1 MGIRNPIASNKTI
14 ALVSNSAWSVFNFRL
29 DVIRWLL
36 KNNVKVLV
44 FAPAD
49 NYAEKLTAEG
59 CRFIPIHFN
68 NRGENPL
75 NDFLFYRRL
84 RKLYREYRP
93 DFIFHYVAKP
103 NIYGSLAAKA
113 EKIPSVAVITGLGYP
128 FAKRNI
134 LFRIM
139 RALYRKALRHT
150 REVWFLNN
158 EDAKV
163 FITEKIVSI
172 DKMKVLPGEGVNTSH
187 FAPSPRAHS
196 EPFQFL
202 MSTRLLKSKGIGLY
216 ADAARILQKKNYH
229 VNFLLIG
236 FFESNHPD
244 SVSPETLKKWVDD
257 GLINYLG
264 FADDVRPYLQKAD
277 CIVFPSFYN
286 EGVPRCL
293 MEAASMEIPAIT
305 SYNRGCKEVV
315 LNNSNGY
322 ICNLND
328 PFDLADKMEKMINTS
343 PEERQRMG
351 KNGRQ
356 LVLKKFDIC
365 KIIEEYSNTLI
376 SAFETPGELHPT
388 PDMNNSG

>member
-1 MGIRNPIASNKTI
+1 MGIRSPIASNKTI
-14 ALVSNSAWSVFNFRL
+14 AFVSNSAWSVFNFRL

-36 KNNVKVLV
+36 KNDVKVLV

-49 NYAEKLTAEG
+49 DYAGKLTAQG
-59 CRFIPIHFN
+59 CRFIPIDFN
-68 NRGENPL
+68 NRDENPL
-75 NDFLFYRRL
+75 KDYLFYRQL
-84 RKLYREYRP
+84 RKLYRRYKP

-103 NIYGSLAAKA
+103 NIYGSLAAHA
-113 EKIPSVAVITGLGYP
+113 ESIRSVAVITGLGYP
-128 FAKRNI
+128 FAKRNF

-139 RALYRKALRHT
+139 RILYRKALRHAS
-150 REVWFLNN
+150 EVWFLNN

-172 DKMKVLPGEGVNTSH
+172 DKMKVLPGEGVNTKH
-187 FAPSPRAHS
+187 FAPSPHHPDS
-196 EPFQFL
+196 EPFGFL

-216 ADAARILQKKNYH
+216 ADAARILKKKNYR
-229 VNFLLIG
+229 VTFSLIG
-236 FFESNHPD
+236 FFENHHPD
-244 SVSPETLKKWVDD
+244 SISAESLQKWQDE

-305 SYNRGCKEVV
+305 SFNRGCKEVV

-322 ICNLND
+322 ICNPND

-343 PEERQRMG
+343 PEERLRMG
-351 KNGRQ
+351 KKRPAAG
-356 LVLKKFDIC
+356 VE
-365 KIIEEYSNTLI
+365 KIRHLQNHRGIFEYLNFGLSNSRGVT
-376 SAFETPGELHPT
+376 SDP
-388 PDMNNSG
+388 

>member
-1 MGIRNPIASNKTI
+1 MGIRSPIAPNKTI
-14 ALVSNSAWSVFNFRL
+14 AFVSNSAWSVFNFRL

-36 KNNVKVLV
+36 KNDVKVLV
-44 FAPAD
+44 FAPDDDYAD
-49 NYAEKLTAEG
+49 KLTAQG
-59 CRFIPIHFN
+59 CSFIPINFN
-68 NRGENPL
+68 NRDENPL
-75 NDFLFYRRL
+75 KDYLFYRQL
-84 RKLYREYRP
+84 RKLYGQYKP

-103 NIYGSLAAKA
+103 NIYGSLAANA

-128 FAKRNI
+128 FAKRNF
-134 LFRIM
+134 LFRVM
-139 RALYRKALRHT
+139 RMLYRKALKHT

-172 DKMKVLPGEGVNTSH
+172 DRMKVLPGEGVNTEH
-187 FAPSPRAHS
+187 FAPSLHKDNQ
-196 EPFQFL
+196 PFQFL

-216 ADAARILQKKNYH
+216 ADAARILKKKNYH
-229 VNFLLIG
+229 VNFSLIG
-236 FFESNHPD
+236 FFENNHPD
-244 SVSPETLKKWVDD
+244 SISPEHIKKWEDE

-305 SYNRGCKEVV
+305 SFNRGCKEVV

-328 PFDLADKMEKMINTS
+328 PFDLADKMEKMLNTS
-343 PEERQRMG
+343 PDERQRMG
-351 KNGRQ
+351 RNGRQ

-365 KIIEEYSNTLI
+365 KIIQEYSNTLI
-376 SAFETPGELHPT
+376 SAFENYHGS
-388 PDMNNSG
+388 NS